1 MEMVKWIGK
10 FSVLLKRLRDAWMD
24 MLPMSA
30 MSGTRKQYQNLADV
44 TRGNEERQRR
54 NEEML
59 DPDAP
64 ETREGWNVTQVK
76 THERLLPFND
86 NLTTLMFIVASD
98 LSEAERRRLTSSL
111 SLLRIRLKQSGQYL
125 WNCSVRRKVGWRI
138 LHSE

>member
-1 MEMVKWIGK
+1 
-10 FSVLLKRLRDAWMD
+10 
-24 MLPMSA
+24 MSA
-30 MSGTRKQYQNLADV
+30 MSRTRKQYQNLADV

-54 NEEML
+54 NEELL
-59 DPDAP
+59 DPDSP

-76 THERLLPFND
+76 THERLFPFSD

-125 WNCSVRRKVGWRI
+125 WNCSVRRKVQWRI
-138 LHSE
+138 LYSE